1 MLLLDERG
9 RRMWGSSRGK
19 IIGGHSGVIA
29 VAAKNLLK
37 KRIAIFPDYWT
48 H

>member
-1 MLLLDERG
+1 MG
-9 RRMWGSSRGK
+9 VTMGH
-19 IIGGHSGVIA
+19 GGVVA
-29 VAAKNLLK
+29 VAAENLLK